1 MGAQREILIANN
13 KLRPIALKR
22 VKRQLITCATR
33 GSANARVA
41 RKEIL
46 LAGNKKRQIAQLL
59 AHRRRFMNAATN
71 YCIRTNARLANREV
85 RAANNKSLQTVM
97 QHATKRRFSSS
108 FE

>member
-46 LAGNKKRQIAQLL
+46 LAGNKKRQIAHLL
-59 AHRRRFMNAATN
+59 AHRCRFLNGKLLHPYQCKTCKQVSKGCKQQEFADCNAT
-71 YCIRTNARLANREV
+71 C
-85 RAANNKSLQTVM
+85 NKKTILE
-97 QHATKRRFSSS
+97 FI
-108 FE
+108 